1 MVDLVLILRRL
12 FESSTLE
19 GDWMQGHCLCQFET
33 LSENVDQ
40 KGKIIFNIIFSK
52 CLVLNNPH
60 SSLLLFYYI
69 IGNSELKLNRTLVW
83 GYETWISILVCPLS
97 NLLIYEL
104 ITAIGHT
111 DINKLS
117 IFSQQKWK
125 YQQTPPVS
133 WNNKLGKQRISSL
146 SW

>member
-1 MVDLVLILRRL
+1 MNGWSCVNFEEALWKFNTWRRL
-12 FESSTLE
+12 NARSL
-19 GDWMQGHCLCQFET
+19 LVP

-40 KGKIIFNIIFSK
+40 KGKIIFNILFSK
-52 CLVLNNPH
+52 CLVLDNPH
-60 SSLLLFYYI
+60 SILLLFYYI
-69 IGNSELKLNRTLVW
+69 IGSSELKTLSHFSL
-83 GYETWISILVCPLS
+83 GYETWLSILVCPLS